1 MMKGEP
7 MDAVQAAA
15 MATDGALVE
24 LLLFTLDDR
33 PYAVRIDRVERV
45 VAMAAMVPMPGAPP
59 VVAGIINLGG
69 RFLPVLDVR
78 ARLGLAVH
86 APRLT
91 DGLIIVRL
99 QKRSLALWVDHV
111 DGTISRPADD
121 LVRVEKV
128 VTAGGYFDAVTA
140 LPDGPLFIHDVDRF
154 LSLAEEQAL
163 DAALARDSDGQ
174 GTGA

>member
-1 MMKGEP
+1 MKKGGW

-15 MATDGALVE
+15 MATDDALIE
-24 LLLFTLDDR
+24 LLLFSLEDR
-33 PYAVRIDRVERV
+33 PYAIRIDRVERV
-45 VAMAAMVPMPGAPP
+45 VAMAAVVPMPGAPP
-59 VVAGIINLGG
+59 VVAGVINLGG

-91 DGLIIVRL
+91 DGLVIVRL
-99 QKRSLALWVDHV
+99 QSRSVALWVDHV
-111 DGTISRPADD
+111 DGTISRAPDD
-121 LVRVEKV
+121 LVPVEKV
-128 VTAGGYFDAVTA
+128 VAAGGYFDAVTA

-163 DAALARDSDGQ
+163 DAALARGVGEH